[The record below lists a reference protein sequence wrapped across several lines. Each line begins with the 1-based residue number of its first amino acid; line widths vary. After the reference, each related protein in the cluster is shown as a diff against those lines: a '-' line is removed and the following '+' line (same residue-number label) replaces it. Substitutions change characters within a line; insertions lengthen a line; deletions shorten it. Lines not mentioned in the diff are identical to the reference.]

1 MKKLLALSLTVL
13 MAVGLVAC
21 SNTTDE
27 TPAGDDTTAETVKF
41 GLGVSNSVSVSSA
54 TADEEGEFQVNSTYA
69 YVVLDSEG
77 VIKDVKI
84 DVAQETA
91 NWTAAGEVTAD
102 VIPTKLNR
110 GNDYGMKET
119 SAQIGNIEGG
129 GEWFEQAAA
138 YEEYLVGKTA
148 ADVEGMELGGDHGSP
163 VDLATS
169 CTISV
174 AEFNNAVLNAIENA
188 TEVSGAATFGFASVT
203 SPTAES
209 ATADATGTA
218 QYDTSIAAVALDADG
233 KIVTVHVDVAQQGIK
248 DITTTGATE
257 ATAETVDLRTKAEK
271 KEDYGMKDTSAQMGN
286 IEGGGEWYEQ
296 AAAYEAYLVGKT
308 AADVEGMELDTENH
322 SGPVDLATSCTMSVV
337 DLNAAVVA
345 ACEAAE

>member
-1 MKKLLALSLTVL
+1 MKKLLALLLTVL

-148 ADVEGMELGGDHGSP
+148 ADVEGMEL
-163 VDLATS
+163 
-169 CTISV
+169 
-174 AEFNNAVLNAIENA
+174 
-188 TEVSGAATFGFASVT
+188 
-203 SPTAES
+203 
-209 ATADATGTA
+209 
-218 QYDTSIAAVALDADG
+218 
-233 KIVTVHVDVAQQGIK
+233 
-248 DITTTGATE
+248 
-257 ATAETVDLRTKAEK
+257 
-271 KEDYGMKDTSAQMGN
+271 
-286 IEGGGEWYEQ
+286 
-296 AAAYEAYLVGKT
+296 
-308 AADVEGMELDTENH
+308 DTENH